1 MNIKH
6 NDTFSDEVDMEN
18 GNENVNVNDDNGNS
32 NDNDTYSID
41 DDDECVIEDCD
52 EDSDEDSVTQRVSM
66 KVMFDESEDEKYNIH
81 DQLPSVEEIKSSQ
94 AYMNS
99 AHLAQK
105 SNRNKLYV
113 MIAAAAFAA
122 MMISV
127 AITIGVF
134 KSANKEQIVESTA
147 DENVEIG
154 ARIEDTI
161 QFIFEN
167 SISNLP
173 DMRRKDSPEYRAV
186 LFMSYGDGFHSK
198 MEDSNMQDGNMDER
212 RRFVERY
219 ILALA
224 YYKTGGQNWTNKYD
238 FLSPKDHCTWHETF
252 SVAEGHVVRGVQCDR
267 DNFIKDI
274 DLSHNNLVSPAI
286 PYEFSHIKH
295 LERLHLFGNDIAG
308 TIPNLTKLTNL
319 KSLGLMD
326 LELMGEIPS
335 WLGDMTSLTTLAL
348 GHTKMLSTTI
358 PESFAQLTNLRILGL
373 EGLGLT
379 GKLNPTT
386 KLRKLQALYLEDNFL
401 SGDLYHS
408 EWENMKELDL
418 SNNVLNAL
426 IPESLIMNKNLHIVD
441 LHHNGIFGSFP
452 EEIFNNDAMV
462 YFDIRN
468 NKITGSI
475 NDRVGYLNKMQHFD
489 VSGNKL
495 TGTIPDTIQLMTN
508 LISLRTSGNNF
519 EPQALKDFFSPL
531 KYLRELAMR
540 DNSFYGTLPNYLAN
554 LQDLQMLDLEG
565 NDFNGEIPTFYGL
578 MASLSILKLN
588 HNQLFGTIPSEL
600 SSLGNLKVL
609 LLNNNNLYG
618 KTKEICAATN
628 QYLIQF
634 TSDCYPSMNSDTE
647 EEVSCDCCT
656 LCCNDENTDCN
667 DKVSGDFTKNWSVN
681 YDSKIPHGDI
691 YSAYTTTLDQASEGW
706 ANEALEKATT
716 TESLEKLKQASF

>member
-6 NDTFSDEVDMEN
+6 NDTFSDEVDVEN
-18 GNENVNVNDDNGNS
+18 GNENVNLNDDNGNS
-32 NDNDTYSID
+32 NDNDAYSID

-66 KVMFDESEDEKYNIH
+66 KVMFDESEEEKYNIH

-99 AHLAQK
+99 ARIAQK

-122 MMISV
+122 MMVSV
-127 AITIGVF
+127 AITIGVY
-134 KSANKEQIVESTA
+134 KSANKEQIVEPTVDVNA
-147 DENVEIG
+147 EIG

-167 SISNLP
+167 SISSLP
-173 DMRRKDSPEYRAV
+173 DMRMKDSPEYRAV
-186 LFMSYGDGFHSK
+186 LFMAYGDGFHSK
-198 MEDSNMQDGNMDER
+198 MRDVNMAER

-219 ILALA
+219 ILTLV
-224 YYKTGGQNWTNKYD
+224 YYQTNGVNWSDRYD
-238 FLSPKDHCTWHETF
+238 FLSPKDHCDWHKTY
-252 SVAEGHVVRGVQCDR
+252 SVAEGHVVRGVQCNSDKL
-267 DNFIKDI
+267 IKDI
-274 DLSHNNLVSPAI
+274 DLSHNNLVSTAI
-286 PYEFSHIKH
+286 PYELSHIKY
-295 LERLHLFGNDIAG
+295 LERLHLFKNDIAG
-308 TIPNLTKLTNL
+308 IIPNLAKLTNL

-326 LELMGEIPS
+326 LELKGTIPS

-373 EGLGLT
+373 EGLSLT
-379 GKLNPTT
+379 GKLNPTL
-386 KLRKLQALYLEDNFL
+386 KLRKLEALYLEDNFL
-401 SGDLYHS
+401 SGELYDS
-408 EWENMKELDL
+408 EWTNMKELDL

-426 IPESLIMNKNLHIVD
+426 IPKSLIMNKNLHIVD
-441 LHHNGIFGSFP
+441 LHHNSIFGSFP
-452 EEIFNNDAMV
+452 DEIFNNDAMV
-462 YFDIRN
+462 YFDIREN
-468 NKITGSI
+468 QIAGSI
-475 NDRVGYLNKMQHFD
+475 SDRIGYLNKMQHFD

-519 EPQALKDFFSPL
+519 GPQIIKDFFTPL
-531 KYLRELAMR
+531 KSLRELALR
-540 DNSFYGTLPNYLAN
+540 DNSFSGPLPNYFAN

-565 NDFNGEIPTFYGL
+565 NNFNGVIPTFYGL
-578 MASLSILKLN
+578 MSNLSILKLN
-588 HNQLFGTIPSEL
+588 HNQIFGTIPSEL

-609 LLNNNNLYG
+609 LLNNNRLEG
-618 KTKEICAATN
+618 KTNEICAATN
-628 QYLIQF
+628 QNLIQF
-634 TSDCYPSMNSDTE
+634 TSDCYPSMDSDTGA
-647 EEVSCDCCT
+647 EVTCNCCT

-706 ANEALEKATT
+706 ENKVLEKATS
-716 TESLEKLKQASF
+716 TESLEQLKQASF